1 MNSTTSSAAD
11 VSVSRRQ
18 LCKLFAAAGVFSMMG
33 GIAASVAHPA
43 TALAD
48 GEYKDTVTFA
58 QGAEPTS
65 LDPAYFSDGD
75 SRAVVREMCESM
87 LRFAAD
93 STDIEPCLAESWD
106 ISDDQLTY
114 TFHLR
119 KGVKF
124 HNGEEMTSADVVASL
139 GRQLEENRDTDMSYA
154 SFIFGDS
161 DTQTGVSTI
170 EAPDDYTVVFK
181 LRSVNTTL
189 IKNMALGLGAPI
201 LSKKALDEVGGRFT
215 ETLVGTGPYKFV
227 SWTKADNLVLTRFD
241 EYWDAEHAGKTQNIV
256 YRFIAENA
264 SRVMALVNGEVDVIT
279 GVDSTVASTVT
290 NSGYSLFEVDG
301 LNINYM
307 LFNCDQSIFTDASL
321 RKAVCQA
328 INVPELVKALYG
340 DYATP
345 ANSVM
350 PESMAPYVK
359 DIKQPEY
366 DPEAAQAALSAA
378 GVTEL
383 HMITY
388 SNPRPYNPATGQTL
402 GEAIQGYLAKIGVN
416 VTVDT
421 YDWTTYKQRLNAHD
435 FDLAFNGWS
444 GDNGDPD
451 NFMNLLADSFDGLN
465 TAHFEDAEYKDLIKQ
480 GVELEDGE
488 ERDAIYKRCEEI
500 VAEKVPWL
508 VISHTKVLTGYSP
521 KVQNMNYHIVDDVR
535 IENLQVLA

>member
-1 MNSTTSSAAD
+1 
-11 VSVSRRQ
+11 
-18 LCKLFAAAGVFSMMG
+18 
-33 GIAASVAHPA
+33 
-43 TALAD
+43 
-48 GEYKDTVTFA
+48 
-58 QGAEPTS
+58 
-65 LDPAYFSDGD
+65 
-75 SRAVVREMCESM
+75 
-87 LRFAAD
+87 
-93 STDIEPCLAESWD
+93 
-106 ISDDQLTY
+106 
-114 TFHLR
+114 
-119 KGVKF
+119 
-124 HNGEEMTSADVVASL
+124 
-139 GRQLEENRDTDMSYA
+139 
-154 SFIFGDS
+154 
-161 DTQTGVSTI
+161 
-170 EAPDDYTVVFK
+170 
-181 LRSVNTTL
+181 
-189 IKNMALGLGAPI
+189 
-201 LSKKALDEVGGRFT
+201 
-215 ETLVGTGPYKFV
+215 
-227 SWTKADNLVLTRFD
+227 LVLTRFD

-307 LFNCDQSIFTDASL
+307 LFNCDQSIVTDASL

>member
-1 MNSTTSSAAD
+1 M
-11 VSVSRRQ
+11 SR
-18 LCKLFAAAGVFSMMG
+18 
-33 GIAASVAHPA
+33 PT

-65 LDPAYFSDGD
+65 LDPGYFSDGD

-106 ISDDQLTY
+106 ISDDKLTY
-114 TFHLR
+114 TFHLC

-139 GRQLEENRDTDMSYA
+139 GRQLEENRNSDMSYA
-154 SFIFGDS
+154 AFIFGDS
-161 DTQTGVSTI
+161 ESGTGVSTI

-181 LRSVNTTL
+181 LRAVNTTF

-215 ETLVGTGPYKFV
+215 DTLVGTGPYKFV

-241 EYWDAEHAGKTQNIV
+241 EYWDTEHAAKTQNIV

-264 SRVMALVNGEVDVIT
+264 SRVMALVNGEVDIIT
-279 GVDSTVASTVT
+279 GVDATVASTIT

-301 LNINYM
+301 MNINYM
-307 LFNCDQSIFTDASL
+307 LFNCDASVFTDASL

-340 DYATP
+340 DYASV
-345 ANSVM
+345 AHSVM

-359 DIKQPEY
+359 DIQQPAY
-366 DPEAAQAALSAA
+366 DPDAAKAALSAA

-402 GEAIQGYLAKIGVN
+402 GEAIQGYLSKIGVN

-421 YDWTTYKQRLNAHD
+421 YDWTTYKQKLNAHD

-465 TAHFEDAEYKDLIKQ
+465 TAHFSDDEYKGLIKK
-480 GVELEDGE
+480 GVSLEDGD
-488 ERDAIYKRCEEI
+488 ERDEVYKRCEEI
-500 VAEKVPWL
+500 VAEQVPWL
-508 VISHTKVLTGYSP
+508 VINHTKVLTGYSP

-535 IENLQVLA
+535 IENIQVLA